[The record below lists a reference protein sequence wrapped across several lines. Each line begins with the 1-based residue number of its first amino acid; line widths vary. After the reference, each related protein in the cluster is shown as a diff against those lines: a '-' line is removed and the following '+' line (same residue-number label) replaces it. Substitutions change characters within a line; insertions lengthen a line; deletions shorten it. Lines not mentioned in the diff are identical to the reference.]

1 MPVLGVAQPTC
12 LSASQ
17 LASIL
22 RRMDPTR
29 RTQLTYDAVAGE
41 FSSRTHDRSTLMR
54 WMLAFQSH
62 LPRGRVLDLGA
73 GPCHDTARLRDLG
86 LDAIAL
92 DRSRG
97 MLQVARDEVAALRIQ
112 ADMRHLPLSAQCV
125 AGVWA
130 SASLLHLPRADFEP
144 ALAGIRRVL
153 MPSGALFAS
162 LKCGSGA
169 GWDTARYGADAPR
182 WFTYW
187 SESELDAVLC
197 SAGFEIIEAE
207 SLDFAAQR
215 WLIRVARVN
224 SQP

>member
-1 MPVLGVAQPTC
+1 M
-12 LSASQ
+12 LS
-17 LASIL
+17 
-22 RRMDPTR
+22 RMDPTR
-29 RTQLTYDAVAGE
+29 RTQQTYDAVAGE
-41 FSSRTHDRSTLMR
+41 FASRTHERSTLLR
-54 WMLAFQSH
+54 WMQAFQGH

-73 GPCHDTARLRDLG
+73 GPCYDTAQLRDLG
-86 LDAIAL
+86 LDVIAL

-97 MLQVARDEVAALRIQ
+97 MLQVAREEISTLRIQ
-112 ADMRHLPLSAQCV
+112 ADMRHLPLRARCV

-153 MPSGALFAS
+153 MPSGSLFAS
-162 LKCGSGA
+162 LKCGRGA
-169 GWDTARYGADAPR
+169 GWETARYGADAPR

-197 SAGFEIIEAE
+197 SAGFDLIEAE
-207 SLDFAAQR
+207 SLDFADQP
-215 WLIRVARVN
+215 WLIRIARVR